1 MKGLGCQTEEFG
13 FCPEGSRKQLK
24 NFKQKTVRSRSE
36 LYRTHSG
43 SSVENGLVNEELE
56 RWKTRGRIPAM
67 GLLT

>member
-1 MKGLGCQTEEFG
+1 M
-13 FCPEGSRKQLK
+13 K

-36 LYRTHSG
+36 LYRTRSS

-56 RWKTRGRIPAM
+56 RWKTRGRSPAM